1 MKETTLLK
9 TALICS
15 LIGLFVL
22 FFISTKI
29 DFRNYKPNEL
39 SKNAGESV
47 KLNGMV
53 EKTTQ
58 MENVAF
64 IELNFE
70 TPVTVVVF
78 KDDNLT
84 LNKGDNIE
92 IFGKVE
98 YYNGKEEIIA
108 QKIRV
113 IS

>member
-1 MKETTLLK
+1 MPK
-9 TALICS
+9 
-15 LIGLFVL
+15 
-22 FFISTKI
+22 
-29 DFRNYKPNEL
+29 NE
-39 SKNAGESV
+39 GESV
-47 KLNGMV
+47 KLNGIV
-53 EKTTQ
+53 GKITQ

-70 TPVTVVVF
+70 TPVTIVVF

-84 LNKGDNIE
+84 LNAGDNIE

-113 IS
+113 IG